1 MMNRAFFMRAILR
14 TGTALPALTVLSVG
28 SSAVMLAAP
37 AAAQDFTQVN
47 ATGKIQGTDGKA
59 IAGALVTVT
68 SNSQGFSRTVTTD
81 GDGSYRVSA
90 LPQGSYT
97 FTISADE
104 YESFTDKAVVLRQGN
119 AANEFALSPT
129 GDTAGDVVV
138 TAGRIRVS
146 DFDRNTVGAVIPIGE
161 LATRVPVQRDLT
173 SVVLLAPG
181 TAAGDTAFGNLPA
194 VAGSSVS
201 ENVFFINGLNI
212 TELRKGLGSVT
223 VPFEFY
229 DTIETKV
236 GAISA
241 EFGRFSGAFVNAT
254 TKSGGNNF
262 HGGLLFNYEPNAL
275 RETRPNTLYDYNRAD
290 YRDSKQTNIYLSGPI
305 IKDHLF
311 FYGLYQSNDTRT
323 GDTYLN
329 SNPNTVIPVF
339 NQNGVQTGTQTIVPF
354 STGNVRTTTRTSS
367 PFFGGKI
374 DAVIVDGQRLEFTY
388 FNTKQTRYDDNF
400 AVVDANGGTYDSRTD
415 PAGAFT
421 GPYRATSVILSG
433 GENYVARYTGQ
444 FTKWFTLSAA
454 YGRNKNRDIVTPSN
468 TVLPSV
474 SDSSGQFTPALIGNP
489 ANVINENSDTRTFY
503 RADADIF
510 VNALGSHHFR
520 GGYDREE
527 LTSVAVTRYTGNVAW
542 NYQFSGASGTDYAPP
557 NTLYVSG
564 RTFVNGGTFNT
575 LNEAFYLQDSWS
587 LFEDRLNFS
596 WASATTVS
604 ATTMSPTRPITS
616 PATNGLRA

>member
-201 ENVFFINGLNI
+201 EN
-212 TELRKGLGSVT
+212 
-223 VPFEFY
+223 
-229 DTIETKV
+229 
-236 GAISA
+236 
-241 EFGRFSGAFVNAT
+241 
-254 TKSGGNNF
+254 
-262 HGGLLFNYEPNAL
+262 
-275 RETRPNTLYDYNRAD
+275 
-290 YRDSKQTNIYLSGPI
+290 
-305 IKDHLF
+305 
-311 FYGLYQSNDTRT
+311 
-323 GDTYLN
+323 
-329 SNPNTVIPVF
+329 
-339 NQNGVQTGTQTIVPF
+339 
-354 STGNVRTTTRTSS
+354 
-367 PFFGGKI
+367 
-374 DAVIVDGQRLEFTY
+374 
-388 FNTKQTRYDDNF
+388 
-400 AVVDANGGTYDSRTD
+400 
-415 PAGAFT
+415 
-421 GPYRATSVILSG
+421 
-433 GENYVARYTGQ
+433 
-444 FTKWFTLSAA
+444 
-454 YGRNKNRDIVTPSN
+454 
-468 TVLPSV
+468 
-474 SDSSGQFTPALIGNP
+474 
-489 ANVINENSDTRTFY
+489 
-503 RADADIF
+503 
-510 VNALGSHHFR
+510 
-520 GGYDREE
+520 
-527 LTSVAVTRYTGNVAW
+527 
-542 NYQFSGASGTDYAPP
+542 
-557 NTLYVSG
+557 
-564 RTFVNGGTFNT
+564 
-575 LNEAFYLQDSWS
+575 
-587 LFEDRLNFS
+587 
-596 WASATTVS
+596 
-604 ATTMSPTRPITS
+604 
-616 PATNGLRA
+616 